1 MQRALTPEFTFA
13 GFTFP
18 RYVATLAAGPAA
30 LRQRRDIRK
39 VCGGCFHTPRP
50 NDNSGRG
57 FYLGDA
63 GMPCQRWEW
72 ASDTEWYCDE
82 FGDQTMRG
90 IILRLPHGRFLAG
103 YSMGESMSS
112 GVSATLYTDESEAR
126 AAADEE
132 ARTTAESEREYQE
145 AERAR
150 IDAEESETALTHE
163 D

>member
-1 MQRALTPEFTFA
+1 MQRPLIPEFTFA

-18 RYVATLAAGPAA
+18 RYVATLAIGPAA
-30 LRQRRDIRK
+30 LRRQRDTRK
-39 VCGGCFHTPRP
+39 VCGGYYHAPRP

-63 GMPCQRWEW
+63 GQPCKRWEW

-103 YSMGESMSS
+103 YSMGEGMSS
-112 GVSATLYTDESEAR
+112 AVSATVYTDEGEAR

-132 ARTTAESEREYQE
+132 ARCVAESEREYQAQE
-145 AERAR
+145 AARMEEEEREAAL
-150 IDAEESETALTHE
+150 DSE

>member
-1 MQRALTPEFTFA
+1 MQRPLTPEFTFA

-18 RYVATLAAGPAA
+18 RYVATLAIGIPA
-30 LRQRRDIRK
+30 LRRQRELRK
-39 VCGGCFHTPRP
+39 ACGGYYHAPRP

-57 FYLGDA
+57 FYLGNA
-63 GMPCQRWEW
+63 GMPCKRWEW

-82 FGDQTMRG
+82 FGDQTIRG

-103 YSMGESMSS
+103 YSMGEGMAS
-112 GVSATLYTDESEAR
+112 GVSAIVYADEDEAR

-132 ARTTAESEREYQE
+132 ARCAAESERDYQ
-145 AERAR
+145 
-150 IDAEESETALTHE
+150 AEEAARMEEEEREAALDSE

>member
-1 MQRALTPEFTFA
+1 MQRPLTPEFSFA
-13 GFTFP
+13 GFTWP
-18 RYVATLAAGPAA
+18 RYVATLAIGHAA
-30 LRQRRDIRK
+30 LKHQRELRK
-39 VCGGCFHTPRP
+39 VCGGYFRAPRP
-50 NDNSGRG
+50 NANTGRG

-103 YSMGESMSS
+103 HSMGEGMSS
-112 GVSATLYTDESEAR
+112 GVSATVYADEDEAR

-132 ARTTAESEREYQE
+132 ARTVAESEREYQTE
-145 AERAR
+145 ERAR
-150 IDAEESETALTHE
+150 LDEEEREASLTEE

>member
-1 MQRALTPEFTFA
+1 MQHPLTPEFTFA

-18 RYVATLAAGPAA
+18 RYVATFAIGPAA
-30 LRQRRDIRK
+30 LRRQRELRR
-39 VCGGCFHTPRP
+39 VCSGYFHAPRP

-63 GMPCQRWEW
+63 GQPCKRWEW

-82 FGDQTMRG
+82 FGDTTMRG

-103 YSMGESMSS
+103 YSMGEGMSS
-112 GVSATLYTDESEAR
+112 AVSATVYTDEDEAR

-132 ARTTAESEREYQE
+132 ARCAAESEREYQ
-145 AERAR
+145 
-150 IDAEESETALTHE
+150 AEEAARMEEEEREASLNSE

>member
-1 MQRALTPEFTFA
+1 MQRPLTPEFTFA

-18 RYVATLAAGPAA
+18 RYVATLAIGPAA
-30 LRQRRDIRK
+30 LRRQREPRK
-39 VCGGCFHTPRP
+39 VYGGYYHAPRP
-50 NDNSGRG
+50 DDNRGRG

-63 GMPCQRWEW
+63 GMPCKRWEW

-103 YSMGESMSS
+103 YSMGKGMSS
-112 GVSATLYTDESEAR
+112 AVSATVYADEDEAR

-132 ARTTAESEREYQE
+132 ARCAAESEREYQ
-145 AERAR
+145 
-150 IDAEESETALTHE
+150 AEEAARMEEEEREAALDSE

>member
-1 MQRALTPEFTFA
+1 MQRSLTPEFTFA

-18 RYVATLAAGPAA
+18 RYVATLAIGPAA
-30 LRQRRDIRK
+30 LRRQRELRK
-39 VCGGCFHTPRP
+39 VCGGYFHAPRP

-63 GMPCQRWEW
+63 GMPCKRWEW
-72 ASDTEWYCDE
+72 ASDTEWYADDD
-82 FGDQTMRG
+82 GHTTMRG

-103 YSMGESMSS
+103 YSMGEGMAS
-112 GVSATLYTDESEAR
+112 GVGATVYDDESEAR

-132 ARTTAESEREYQE
+132 ARVTAESEREYQAE
-145 AERAR
+145 ERAR
-150 IDAEESETALTHE
+150 FDEEEAEASLSSE

>member
-1 MQRALTPEFTFA
+1 MQRPLAPEFTFA

-18 RYVATLAAGPAA
+18 RYVATLAIGPAA
-30 LRQRRDIRK
+30 LRRQRELRK
-39 VCGGCFHTPRP
+39 VCGGYYHAPRP

-57 FYLGDA
+57 FCLGDA
-63 GMPCQRWEW
+63 GQPCERWEW

-82 FGDQTMRG
+82 FGDQTIRG

-103 YSMGESMSS
+103 HSMGEGMSS
-112 GVSATLYTDESEAR
+112 AVSATLYEDEDEAR

-132 ARTTAESEREYQE
+132 ARCAAESEREYQ
-145 AERAR
+145 
-150 IDAEESETALTHE
+150 AEEAARMEEEEREAALNSE